1 MAGLLAGTNFAGH
14 VGHRVKGQKEKRK
27 LKPQAGALRA
37 GFWRAGR
44 VESCT

>member
-1 MAGLLAGTNFAGH
+1 MTGLLAGTNFAGR

-37 GFWRAGR
+37 GVGRGSGVQWRP
-44 VESCT
+44 